1 MTVRCGPLLPLF
13 IALLLVEGC
22 SQREKEPPLFEL
34 LPPSRTGVS
43 FANTITTNDSVNV
56 QSDPYVYNGAGVA
69 VGDID
74 NDGLPDLFF
83 TGNMVSS
90 RLYLNKGDMRFEDI
104 TERAGVKTDRWAT
117 GATMVDINNDGY
129 LDIYVSV
136 SGSEGS
142 KGKDRANLLFINNGD
157 HTFTEAAARY
167 GIADT
172 GFTTHAVFLDYNG
185 DGYLD
190 LFLLNNSP
198 KDFARGAADT
208 HPLGVRSN
216 SPGGY
221 SKLYRNNGDGTFTD
235 VSREAGMLAQVGYGL
250 GVAVADVNGDG
261 LPDIYVSNDVAPNDV
276 LYINN
281 GDGTFTD
288 RAGAWLKHTSFAG
301 MGVDIADFN
310 NDGWADI
317 LQMDMMPA
325 ALDQRKRMSG
335 YLTYSGRIELRRR
348 GFRDDYD
355 VNSLQL
361 SNGVTQNGDVVFS
374 EIAGLAGVANTD
386 WSWSALFADV
396 DNDGYKDIFITNGY
410 PKAANDLDYQTA
422 AFGARRTGDH
432 RKALRLLKDLRS
444 YRLSNYVFRNNGDLT
459 FTDKTKAW
467 GMDQPGFSFGAAYVD
482 LNNDG
487 RLDIVV
493 NNIDAPASIYENVQP
508 QDDAHHYLQ
517 VKLQGDSRN
526 RRGIGS
532 QLILTAGGQKQY
544 IYHSPYRGYMSTMDD
559 RAQFGLGRAKR
570 ADSLEVIW
578 PDGRYQLLI
587 DLDVDRMVTLQQ
599 SEATQKVPGRCR
611 VTGCL
616 PRPLTPD
623 PRPRMFQPMDARR
636 ALKYKHSEGT
646 FVDYEVQPL
655 LPYEPS
661 RHGPPIA
668 VADVN
673 GDGLDDVFIG
683 GATGVP
689 GKLFL
694 QRRDGS
700 FVESTQGQP
709 WAADKEYEDWGAV
722 FFDANGDGRPDLYV
736 ASGGYQLSPVSRRLQ
751 DRLYINRGGGR
762 FVRDSQALPAMPTST
777 AAVAAGDFTGD
788 GKLDLFVGG
797 RLAPRNYPY
806 PARSYLLR
814 NDGGKFTD
822 VTEEVAPELARP
834 GGMITAAVWIDFDG
848 DGRLDLVTAGEWMP
862 LQFFHNDGGKLRDVT
877 ASMGL
882 PPTRG
887 WWYSLATGDFNHDGH
902 PDLVAGNVGLNFSY
916 TTSPQSRFGVYAAD
930 FTGGRATDIVLTQ
943 EIGGT
948 EYPLFGRAK
957 LGPTIYPVAL
967 RFPSYASFATA
978 SVTQLFG
985 APQLQGA
992 LHYQTDTFASLYL
1005 QNNGDGTFTA
1015 VPLPNLAQISPIRGI
1030 IPYDVDGDGNL
1041 DLIVAGNLYDTEPNT
1056 TPADAGN
1063 GLWLKGDGRGHFTP
1077 VPPVASDFLTPGDV
1091 TGLALIKTPAGKA
1104 VLVANHGDSLQAF
1117 TIRNR

>member
-13 IALLLVEGC
+13 IPLLLVEGC
-22 SQREKEPPLFEL
+22 SQREREPPLFEL

-374 EIAGLAGVANTD
+374 EIAGLAGVAYTD

-467 GMDQPGFSFGAAYVD
+467 GMDQPGFSFGAAYAD

-587 DLDVDRMVTLQQ
+587 NLDVDRMVTLQQ

-683 GATGVP
+683 DAAGVP

-862 LQFFHNDGGKLRDVT
+862 LQFFHNDGGKLRNVT

-930 FTGGRATDIVLTQ
+930 FTGGRTTDIVLTQ

-957 LGPTIYPVAL
+957 LGPTIYPIAL

-1077 VPPVASDFLTPGDV
+1077 VPPVASGFLAPGDV